1 MSVHHEATRLDP
13 AVMDNGKLIEA
24 ILDALVALD
33 DVDDLATTNDTQIR
47 EHLTVAL
54 CMITEGH
61 AGSEN

>member
-1 MSVHHEATRLDP
+1 
-13 AVMDNGKLIEA
+13 MDNGKLIEA